1 MDSSE
6 MITRVKKF
14 GIRIIV
20 MADQLSKSY
29 SAQVLSHQILRSGT
43 SAGANYSAACR
54 SKSRKDFINKL
65 KIVEEELDETN
76 YWLEL
81 IVEAKLFPEEKISG
95 LKMECNELISII
107 VKSLITAKA
116 NLKFETKTQTQ

>member
-1 MDSSE
+1 MNRSE
-6 MITRVKKF
+6 MIIRIKKF

-29 SAQVLSHQILRSGT
+29 SAQVISHQVLRSGT

-54 SKSRKDFINKL
+54 SKSKKDFINKL
-65 KIVEEELDETN
+65 EIVEEELDETK
-76 YWLEL
+76 YWLDL

-95 LKMECNELISII
+95 LKTECNELLSII
-107 VKSLITAKA
+107 VKSLTTAKA
-116 NLKFETKTQTQ
+116 NLKVETIK